1 MNTIL
6 VIEDDDQTRENLQ
19 TILEMEGFK
28 ALTASNGAIGLA
40 TAKRENPDL
49 ILCDVMMPELDGH
62 GVLRALRSDSTT
74 ATIPFIFLTAR
85 GERKDQRTGM
95 ELGADD
101 YLTKPATVDEVL
113 SAVRTRLARHV
124 EKEQALREKVAFQ
137 PDFSTASPLESGL
150 SLTPREAEVLLWVA
164 QGKSN
169 SEIGVI
175 LGMAEKTV
183 KVHLGHIFEKLGT
196 DNRNAASM
204 QALEILCRRGAT
216 QIPSHSGAT
225 APTPPPHA

>member
-1 MNTIL
+1 MKTIL

-19 TILEMEGFK
+19 TILEMEGFH
-28 ALTASNGAIGLA
+28 AVTAANGRAGLA
-40 TAKRENPDL
+40 AIQRQIPDL

-62 GVLRALRSDSTT
+62 EVLRSLRASSTT

-113 SAVRTRLARHV
+113 AAVRSRLERHV
-124 EKEQALREKVAFQ
+124 GMEQALREKVAFQ
-137 PDFSTASPLESGL
+137 PDFSTAAPLESSL

-164 QGKSN
+164 PGKSN
-169 SEIGVI
+169 AEIGVI

-196 DNRNAASM
+196 DNRNAAGM
-204 QALEILCRRGAT
+204 AALEILCRHGAA
-216 QIPSHSGAT
+216 QSPQGA
-225 APTPPPHA
+225 PRSSPN